1 MGMER
6 FALTTCARWGRFD
19 AIDAMPLSD
28 DAARDDSKHGR
39 RRVRV
44 MKQVVRLLHDRV
56 LHVHLV
62 AADVPV
68 FLGDGVLP
76 VRKSIGES
84 RGVSLFLFLAMVC
97 NSARVAASSDVA
109 AVVLILAWPTRARA

>member
-19 AIDAMPLSD
+19 AVDAMPLSD

-68 FLGDGVLP
+68 LLGDGVLE
-76 VRKSIGES
+76 VYIII
-84 RGVSLFLFLAMVC
+84 RGVQGRVH
-97 NSARVAASSDVA
+97 ARRDLRS
-109 AVVLILAWPTRARA
+109 R